1 MTRVTTLRQHV
12 KTPYRSSPLGV
23 SLSSYLM
30 SHRSNVNMHSS
41 IKLRIL
47 TIGAIVLFAILLP
60 SKVKSETRSY
70 TAENVNYVLVLPSA
84 QWRAINVPGI
94 ANDSTEFLY
103 DNDGTV
109 HLRIRRELVGADV
122 TVTDLIQRQ
131 QTLQRSSLPGYVKE
145 KIEPVAGRLSGARY
159 AYEYVTDGKPT
170 ARVIY
175 YLEANNRVVYRL
187 EFAGS
192 PDLLRTLS
200 GETDLIARSF
210 RLK

>member
-1 MTRVTTLRQHV
+1 
-12 KTPYRSSPLGV
+12 
-23 SLSSYLM
+23 
-30 SHRSNVNMHSS
+30 MHSS

-109 HLRIRRELVGADV
+109 HLRIRRELVGAGV

-145 KIEPVAGRLSGARY
+145 KVEPVAGRLSGARY

-200 GETDLIARSF
+200 GDADLIARSF